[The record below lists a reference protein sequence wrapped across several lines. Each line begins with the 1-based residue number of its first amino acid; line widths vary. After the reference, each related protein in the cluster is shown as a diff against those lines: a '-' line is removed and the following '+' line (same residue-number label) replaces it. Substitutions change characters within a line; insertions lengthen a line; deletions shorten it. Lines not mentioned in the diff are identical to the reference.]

1 MSQEDNQS
9 VPPTQASAIAGSSVN
24 SSVEPSEGP
33 HRISI
38 NDPRSNPTTPTLLT
52 PKLRRLKSYD
62 DDDDDDD
69 DYDYDSG
76 DSKRRKRKGL
86 RKRHSYRRRKSSV
99 SSHVE
104 DDAIDEN
111 QNEDEIDEDE
121 SDHEPVTLKDRQE
134 AINITHPF
142 GLPIWKPALYKKSR
156 SVTRNAN
163 SALHSVPSPD
173 LYISFG
179 NIFWAI
185 CFGWWLAMISFVVSI
200 ILFLTPFEG
209 WRYAQVLQELS
220 LYILWPFGKFVE
232 KDDDLLDDTSS
243 HEQQTD
249 YFSHHDVDIEESETR
264 PLLGRSLY
272 INSRRNSRSEK
283 FNLFEK
289 LDEIGPSG
297 VFFYFLFY
305 TVLAPSFFFVSVI
318 CWLSVFPIPMAK
330 LIFELLKHLNRKPL
344 SLHFKSGSSRTTSRS
359 AVLLCTYRAFGLQ
372 YYKYTYE
379 GINIMFINLMP
390 IVFFVIIDDRFL
402 KHKFKDYF
410 FSTEEFIFA
419 LSLASVIPLSYFIGT
434 AVASISAQ
442 SSIGLGAVINAT
454 FGSII
459 EIILYAI
466 ALNRGKGKL
475 TEGSIIGSI
484 MAGVL
489 LMPGVSMVSGGF
501 KRKEQNFNSKSA
513 GVTSTMLIMAIIGA
527 FTPTL
532 FFQTY
537 APYKMSCKP
546 CDEALSAESCQ
557 ICSHSEVEPIET
569 PLYKDHVKPL
579 MYFCSIILLLSY
591 LIGLWF
597 SLRTH
602 AALVYQTP
610 QERPERPQSIYQ
622 RWVPVNIIQQ
632 LLPHSPNF
640 LQQQQQ
646 HINPQNEHLPP
657 PLPRAMSAPSSAIPI
672 QSILV
677 HNDDD
682 NTINLASVA
691 NQPTINLRHANEPEE
706 AEEEEEEV
714 HGHDSPNWGK
724 FKSGFV
730 LLSCTALYSFIAE
743 ILVENVTFVLKHVNT
758 TEKILG
764 LTLFALVPNVTEFL
778 NAMLFSLY
786 GNIALSMEIGSAY
799 ALQVCL
805 LQIPAMVAYS
815 AWVNR
820 GKTVDQQKDR
830 TFTLVFP
837 KWDVFAVVFSVFLLT
852 YTYIEGKSNY
862 FKGSI
867 LILSYAVLM
876 AGFFYAPSNYD
887 SYIF

>member
-52 PKLRRLKSYD
+52 PKLR
-62 DDDDDDD
+62 
-69 DYDYDSG
+69 
-76 DSKRRKRKGL
+76 L

-173 LYISFG
+173 LYISPG

-232 KDDDLLDDTSS
+232 KDDDWLDDTSS

-305 TVLAPSFFFVSVI
+305 TVLVI

-546 CDEALSAESCQ
+546 CDETLFAESCQ

-677 HNDDD
+677 HNDD
-682 NTINLASVA
+682 NTINLAS
-691 NQPTINLRHANEPEE
+691 
-706 AEEEEEEV
+706 
-714 HGHDSPNWGK
+714 
-724 FKSGFV
+724 
-730 LLSCTALYSFIAE
+730 
-743 ILVENVTFVLKHVNT
+743 NVTFVLKHVNT

-786 GNIALSMEIGSAY
+786 GNIAL
-799 ALQVCL
+799 
-805 LQIPAMVAYS
+805 
-815 AWVNR
+815 R
-820 GKTVDQQKDR
+820 
-830 TFTLVFP
+830 
-837 KWDVFAVVFSVFLLT
+837 
-852 YTYIEGKSNY
+852 
-862 FKGSI
+862 
-867 LILSYAVLM
+867 
-876 AGFFYAPSNYD
+876 
-887 SYIF
+887 